1 MRHRKAVTTESRKI
15 SFHLSKDRIVVII
28 LDFLL
33 ALAIGVKEKFKKYL
47 TGVFVSVIISLLER
61 NNLYKFL
68 YGKITQIF
76 KDSKRRAAI

>member
-33 ALAIGVKEKFKKYL
+33 ALAIGV
-47 TGVFVSVIISLLER
+47 
-61 NNLYKFL
+61 
-68 YGKITQIF
+68 
-76 KDSKRRAAI
+76 